1 LATSAGP
8 PVPGTPSLLRAIN
21 DRAALELL
29 LERGPLSRAEIG
41 ALTGLS
47 KPTASQLLA
56 RLKQAGLV
64 VLEGRREGQRGPSAE
79 LYAVNPAAAYVAG
92 LDVTSERIQVAVADV
107 TGRVLARHEL
117 PTPPDHRGDGVACAR
132 AALLGA
138 LAPTGLAMGDLRRVV
153 IGTPGAIDPDT
164 GQLEYAP
171 ELVRWQGPGLLARL
185 QAGLGVPV
193 DVENDVNVV
202 AMAEYDHGAARG
214 APAFA
219 LLWVSE
225 GIGLAYVQ
233 NGVPHRGA
241 TGGAGE
247 VGYMPVPGQ
256 PVYRDVRETGDGGYQ
271 CLAGGPA
278 VRRLLREHGF
288 TGRDA
293 ATAVGRAVAA
303 LATPNATPDAGPAA
317 PHAGPTTPH
326 AGPTPPHAALAT
338 PDAGP
343 TPPHAGPGGKARPAA
358 HAQRA
363 ERAAAALD
371 ELASRL
377 ATGLAAI
384 TAVLDPGLVVLA
396 GDVLLAGAEPLRSRL
411 QAELHTIGIGRPRLA
426 LCSADGNPVLLGAL
440 HLALSA
446 ARKAVFGRAAP

>member
-47 KPTASQLLA
+47 KPTASQLLS

-92 LDVTSERIQVAVADV
+92 LDVTTERIQVAVADV
-107 TGRVLARHEL
+107 TGRVLAGHEL
-117 PTPPDHRGDGVACAR
+117 PTPPGYRGDGVACVR

-138 LAPTGLAMGDLRRVV
+138 LAPTGLTPGDLRRVV

-171 ELVRWQGPGLLARL
+171 ELVRWQGPDLLARL

-278 VRRLLREHGF
+278 VRRLLREYGF

-293 ATAVGRAVAA
+293 AAAVGRAVAA
-303 LATPNATPDAGPAA
+303 LTAPDTRSGGTTDGTSSGATGETSSGATGGAARRVASAG
-317 PHAGPTTPH
+317 
-326 AGPTPPHAALAT
+326 
-338 PDAGP
+338 
-343 TPPHAGPGGKARPAA
+343 
-358 HAQRA
+358 RA
-363 ERAAAALD
+363 ERASAALD

-411 QAELHTIGIGRPRLA
+411 QAELHTIGIGRPRLE
-426 LCSADGNPVLLGAL
+426 LCSADGNPVLRGAL

-446 ARKAVFGRAAP
+446 ARKAVFGRATP

>member
-1 LATSAGP
+1 M
-8 PVPGTPSLLRAIN
+8 
-21 DRAALELL
+21 
-29 LERGPLSRAEIG
+29 
-41 ALTGLS
+41 
-47 KPTASQLLA
+47 
-56 RLKQAGLV
+56 
-64 VLEGRREGQRGPSAE
+64 
-79 LYAVNPAAAYVAG
+79 
-92 LDVTSERIQVAVADV
+92 ADV
-107 TGRVLARHEL
+107 TGRVLGGHEL
-117 PTPPDHRGDGVACAR
+117 PTPPGQRGDGVACAR

-138 LAPTGLAMGDLRRVV
+138 LAPTGLSLGDLRRVV

-171 ELVRWQGPGLLARL
+171 ELVRWQGPDLLARL

-256 PVYRDVRETGDGGYQ
+256 PVFRDVRETGDGGYQ

-278 VRRLLREHGF
+278 VRRLLREYGF

-293 ATAVGRAVAA
+293 ATAVGRAVAV
-303 LATPNATPDAGPAA
+303 LAAQDTRPGGAARQAASTQQAGQAA
-317 PHAGPTTPH
+317 
-326 AGPTPPHAALAT
+326 AALDAPDTRSGGAT
-338 PDAGP
+338 GGATGEAARRAASAG
-343 TPPHAGPGGKARPAA
+343 
-358 HAQRA
+358 RA
-363 ERAAAALD
+363 ERAGAALD

-411 QAELHTIGIGRPRLA
+411 QAELHTIGIGRPRLE
-426 LCSADGNPVLLGAL
+426 LCSAEGNPVLLGAL